1 MDIQKAGQFLASLR
15 KERGLTQDELG
26 QKVGVTNK
34 TISRWETG
42 TYLPPAESLE
52 ALSKVYGVT
61 INEILSGQRLEA
73 SQYQQKAEENIAAVM
88 KQGGFSKR
96 EKLLLL
102 GEWLSKKWWLILLCL
117 APAFCGYSLIP
128 LSVYFKGS
136 RVKDP

>member
-1 MDIQKAGQFLASLR
+1 MDVQKVGQFLATLR

-52 ALSKVYGVT
+52 TLSEFYGVT

-73 SQYQQKAEENIAAVM
+73 SLYQQKAEENIATVM
-88 KQGGFSKR
+88 KHGNFSRR

-102 GEWLSKKWWLILLCL
+102 GEWLSKKWWLVLLSL
-117 APAFCGYSLIP
+117 APALLEMIGNTYI
-128 LSVYFKGS
+128 
-136 RVKDP
+136 

>member
-1 MDIQKAGQFLASLR
+1 MDIQKVGLFLAALR

-26 QKVGVTNK
+26 QKVSVTNK

-52 ALSKVYGVT
+52 TLSEFYGIT

-88 KQGGFSKR
+88 KQVIFQSAKSYCYWENG
-96 EKLLLL
+96 
-102 GEWLSKKWWLILLCL
+102 
-117 APAFCGYSLIP
+117 
-128 LSVYFKGS
+128 
-136 RVKDP
+136 